1 MSDSPI
7 PIACTECSNQIRK
20 TFEQLV
26 ANEALECP
34 ACGHRMRA
42 ERAAVVH
49 HIETIRRAMAGVQH
63 KRA

>member
-26 ANEALECP
+26 A
-34 ACGHRMRA
+34 ACGHHMTA
-42 ERAAVVH
+42 ERATGNVGPKP
-49 HIETIRRAMAGVQH
+49 RG
-63 KRA
+63 